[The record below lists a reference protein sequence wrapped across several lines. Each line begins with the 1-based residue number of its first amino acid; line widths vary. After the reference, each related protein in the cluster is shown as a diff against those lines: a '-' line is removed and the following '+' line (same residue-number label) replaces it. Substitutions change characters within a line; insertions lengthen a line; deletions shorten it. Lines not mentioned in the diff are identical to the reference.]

1 MRPSGGHRS
10 FRKRRSPSLP
20 WPPNRPQTV
29 GAQSPRRNLLFGPGI
44 ARLIAARVMNRR
56 SFLFTG
62 AVFGASINAATPAN
76 PETVYRFDSANCDIR
91 MSVEFFDDYSSD
103 GFWFR
108 ERMANRRFCLSGAG
122 DENRSCLA
130 NFVGSVAIARYRV
143 QPREHKPA
151 ALALRE
157 YVRTIDQDAR
167 LDTRAPFQRTIELQD
182 GVASDIQA
190 FGYQPEGSSLSR
202 ELRAPDRP
210 WCVLRQDLYLL
221 GQDAVFLV
229 LHWKHTPHA
238 IRLFDVIPGDLT
250 RVIAEPDAVKR
261 GRR

>member
-1 MRPSGGHRS
+1 
-10 FRKRRSPSLP
+10 
-20 WPPNRPQTV
+20 
-29 GAQSPRRNLLFGPGI
+29 
-44 ARLIAARVMNRR
+44 MNRR

-62 AVFGASINAATPAN
+62 AVFAAPVNEPATANA
-76 PETVYRFDSANCDIR
+76 ETVYRFDSANCDIR

-108 ERMANRRFCLSGAG
+108 ERMANRRFCLSGAA

-143 QPREHKPA
+143 QPRGRMPA

-157 YVRTIDQDAR
+157 NVRTIDQDAR
-167 LDTRAPFQRTIELQD
+167 LVTRAPFERTIELQD

-190 FGYQPEGSSLSR
+190 FGYQRDASSPSR
-202 ELRAPDRP
+202 EVRAPERP
-210 WCVLRQDLYLL
+210 WCVLRQDLYLV
-221 GQDAVFLV
+221 GQDAAFLV
-229 LHWKHTPHA
+229 LHWKHTPQA

-250 RVIAEPDAVKR
+250 RVIAEPDAVKS
-261 GRR
+261 RRR